1 MGSVADTKGVSLT
14 ILYHIDSLIFLL
26 LVLKSETISGFS
38 DILSIQSIFLFH
50 ICNPL
55 IHSLQL
61 NSLPTFFYLFQL
73 Q

>member
-38 DILSIQSIFLFH
+38 DILSIQSIFYFIFVIL
-50 ICNPL
+50 
-55 IHSLQL
+55 
-61 NSLPTFFYLFQL
+61 
-73 Q
+73 